1 MQRAH
6 DKVSGLG
13 SRDGSGNR
21 LIVAHLADED
31 DVGVLTQGAAQRRSK
46 AAHIG
51 ADLALV
57 DQRAAALIDVLDG
70 VLNRDDVV
78 AARLIDVVDHGGQR
92 GGFAA
97 ARGAGDQDQAARL
110 VGQLCQNGRH
120 GQLFQGRDGV
130 VQQAQCGR
138 SPALLVKDVHTAAGT
153 VGRDKRKVCVDAL
166 RCDGLAVGLVHQA
179 QNQ

>member
-1 MQRAH
+1 M
-6 DKVSGLG
+6 SGLG

-51 ADLALV
+51 ANLALV

-97 ARGAGDQDQAARL
+97 ARGAGDQDQPRGSSASFVRTGGMASSSKVGMESFSRRSVAA
-110 VGQLCQNGRH
+110 
-120 GQLFQGRDGV
+120 
-130 VQQAQCGR
+130 
-138 SPALLVKDVHTAAGT
+138 ALP
-153 VGRDKRKVCVDAL
+153 CW
-166 RCDGLAVGLVHQA
+166 
-179 QNQ
+179 